1 MSIEELEQYFLDHY
15 YSSYERNNYDEFLE
29 YTNFSFTTKAIH
41 ISGTNGKGSTANYLY
56 NIYLAN
62 GYKVGLYTSP
72 YLTDVTEM
80 IKINGQNIPFNEY
93 ERLFLKYKSDFEKFH
108 LSSFEM
114 QTFIAYQ
121 YFSEQKLDLV
131 IIEVGMGGSIDA
143 TNVINPVLSIISN
156 VSLEHT
162 AYLGRSISEIAYN
175 KAGIIKE
182 NVPVLVG
189 KLEESAMYAIK
200 EYAKTMNSK
209 LYVVND
215 FYNEHLVDGKYHFD
229 YLPIKDIQLNTNS
242 FYELT
247 NASLAIEA
255 TRILSNLLP
264 VSEKKI
270 KKGLKCNLL
279 PCRFEYIGRNI
290 LLDGAH
296 NPDGIHNL
304 VISLEKNENR
314 PIHVIFA
321 AFKDKNIESMLIELG
336 NISNDVTLT
345 TFHHKRART
354 QDDYFLYLG
363 DYKFNDNYM
372 TLIKEKSLQFPDDL
386 ILVTGSLAFVGMV
399 RKEMKL

>member
-1 MSIEELEQYFLDHY
+1 M
-15 YSSYERNNYDEFLE
+15 
-29 YTNFSFTTKAIH
+29 
-41 ISGTNGKGSTANYLY
+41 
-56 NIYLAN
+56 
-62 GYKVGLYTSP
+62 
-72 YLTDVTEM
+72 
-80 IKINGQNIPFNEY
+80 
-93 ERLFLKYKSDFEKFH
+93 
-108 LSSFEM
+108 
-114 QTFIAYQ
+114 
-121 YFSEQKLDLV
+121 
-131 IIEVGMGGSIDA
+131 
-143 TNVINPVLSIISN
+143 
-156 VSLEHT
+156 
-162 AYLGRSISEIAYN
+162 
-175 KAGIIKE
+175 
-182 NVPVLVG
+182 
-189 KLEESAMYAIK
+189 
-200 EYAKTMNSK
+200 
-209 LYVVND
+209 
-215 FYNEHLVDGKYHFD
+215 
-229 YLPIKDIQLNTNS
+229 
-242 FYELT
+242 
-247 NASLAIEA
+247 
-255 TRILSNLLP
+255 
-264 VSEKKI
+264 
-270 KKGLKCNLL
+270 

>member
-29 YTNFSFTTKAIH
+29 YMHFSFSLKAIH
-41 ISGTNGKGSTANYLY
+41 ISGTNGKGSIANYLY
-56 NIYLAN
+56 NIYLKN

-80 IKINGQNIPFNEY
+80 IKVNGNNIPFRDY
-93 ERLFLKYKSDFEKFH
+93 ERLFLKYKNDFEKFH

-121 YFSEQKLDLV
+121 YFSELQLDLV
-131 IIEVGMGGSIDA
+131 IVEVGMGGSIDA
-143 TNVINPVLSIISN
+143 TNVINPILSIISN

-182 NVPVLVG
+182 NTPVLVG
-189 KLEESAMYAIK
+189 KLEESAMYAIR
-200 EYAKTMNSK
+200 EYAKSMNSK
-209 LYVVND
+209 IYVVND
-215 FYNEHLVDGKYHFD
+215 FYNEMLVNGKYHFD
-229 YLPIKDIQLNTNS
+229 YMPFKDIELDTNS

-247 NASLAIEA
+247 NASIAIEA
-255 TRILSNLLP
+255 VKILNNLLP
-264 VSEKKI
+264 VEENKI
-270 KKGLKCNLL
+270 KEGLKCNLL
-279 PCRFEYIGRNI
+279 PCRFEYISSNI

-304 VISLEKNENR
+304 VTSLEKSEHR
-314 PIHVIFA
+314 IIHVVFA

-345 TFHHKRART
+345 TFNHKRART
-354 QDDYFLYLG
+354 EEDYFLYLG
-363 DYKFNDNYM
+363 DYKFNSDYM
-372 TLIKEKSLQFPDDL
+372 TLIREKSMQFPDDL
-386 ILVTGSLAFVGMV
+386 VLVTGSLAFVGVV
-399 RKEMKL
+399 RKKLKL